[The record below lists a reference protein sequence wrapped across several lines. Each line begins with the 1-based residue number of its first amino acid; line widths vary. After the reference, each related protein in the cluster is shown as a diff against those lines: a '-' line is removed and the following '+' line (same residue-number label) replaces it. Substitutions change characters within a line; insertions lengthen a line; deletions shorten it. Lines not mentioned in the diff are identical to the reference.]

1 MYRFIFS
8 FIKCYNYQT
17 IRILF
22 YNDAGN
28 CWDAVEPLALALSQD
43 ERFEVIVLA
52 MPTDMLSGDCCDL
65 NATQA
70 LREFSQKLA
79 IPITYSLD
87 STSRIQCVVGF
98 DSQLQPTLF
107 PQDIMAH
114 YCFMARPYDVR
125 PHGWGNADI
134 AKISK
139 LCYIEYGIF
148 NFSAHQELCDVVY
161 NPKNLCYYDF
171 IFAPTTFHQC
181 VMQKQQESLG
191 FTQILVV
198 GSCRLEKIRNTD
210 FFKQSNTTHKLT
222 VCYMP
227 RWNIHDSH
235 STFFVYKDLL
245 WTLAREDKIT
255 LIWRPHPLMYDEYVK
270 RQKILTQEQWD
281 NLIATPN
288 VVLDINPSYF
298 DSFKKAD
305 VLISDTSSM
314 LTYSFVSGKPT
325 IYTQNIM
332 SKEVNN
338 WAAKWIYTGCFVIN
352 NADSLK
358 ELLENLQEE
367 YHNTI
372 APLQNHHEKILNENF
387 YFPQDGSVQ
396 RIIDILVT
404 DRQNTITRSQKGE

>member
-1 MYRFIFS
+1 
-8 FIKCYNYQT
+8 
-17 IRILF
+17 
-22 YNDAGN
+22 
-28 CWDAVEPLALALSQD
+28 
-43 ERFEVIVLA
+43 
-52 MPTDMLSGDCCDL
+52 
-65 NATQA
+65 
-70 LREFSQKLA
+70 
-79 IPITYSLD
+79 
-87 STSRIQCVVGF
+87 
-98 DSQLQPTLF
+98 
-107 PQDIMAH
+107 
-114 YCFMARPYDVR
+114 
-125 PHGWGNADI
+125 
-134 AKISK
+134 
-139 LCYIEYGIF
+139 
-148 NFSAHQELCDVVY
+148 
-161 NPKNLCYYDF
+161 
-171 IFAPTTFHQC
+171 
-181 VMQKQQESLG
+181 MQKQQESLG

-245 WTLAREDKIT
+245 WTLARGDKIT

-352 NADSLK
+352 TVDSLK
-358 ELLENLQEE
+358 ALLENLQEE

-372 APLQNHHEKILNENF
+372 APLQNHHEKILNESF

-396 RIIDILVT
+396 RIINILVA